1 MVYCSSKGRGPA
13 LVTCF
18 GSPLSLSPAIRVH
31 PGTLQRQG
39 IENPLLPGFTARVT
53 GHAVQPLRRLRAH
66 IPLTVTGISP
76 RPRKPWA
83 VVKNRGV
90 DILVI
95 DCFLGLILSMGAID
109 VAYICLRLSP
119 TSISPAQA
127 PSTTPVP
134 AMEVS
139 RW

>member
-1 MVYCSSKGRGPA
+1 MVYCTSKGRGPA
-13 LVTCF
+13 LATCF
-18 GSPLSLSPAIRVH
+18 GFPLSLSPVIRVH
-31 PGTLQRQG
+31 RGTLQRQG
-39 IENPLLPGFTARVT
+39 IENPLSPGFTARVA
-53 GHAVQPLRRLRAH
+53 GHAVQPLRLRAH
-66 IPLTVTGISP
+66 IPLAATGISP
-76 RPRKPWA
+76 RPRKPRT

-95 DCFLGLILSMGAID
+95 DCLLGLILSMGAID
-109 VAYICLRLSP
+109 VAYICPRLSP
-119 TSISPAQA
+119 TSISPTQA